1 MKAIAI
7 TGHGTQPTLQD
18 NLPSPDPAPGEV
30 LVRVRASSL
39 NGFDLA
45 VVNGYLQ
52 GVMEHRFPVVLGKD
66 FAGTV
71 EGTGAGVDGFAPGE
85 AVFGVVMKP
94 YLGDGGLGELV
105 ATPSMFVAKVPAGV
119 ELATAGA
126 LGLVGTAAID
136 AVDAIATGRGQT
148 VLVVGA
154 TGGVGAIAVQL
165 LKAGGARVIAT
176 AASDQERA
184 FVNGLGAD
192 ETVDYRGDFAGAV
205 RSLWPSGVDAALHF
219 AGDGPSTAAVVRS
232 GGRLASTLGLSA
244 EQVGRSDLS
253 VVTVMASPVTATLE
267 RLAAAVA
274 DGSLRVPI
282 QRTYPLADAPAAF
295 ADFAAGTLGKLAISL
310 A

>member
-105 ATPSMFVAKVPAGV
+105 ATLSMFVAKVPAGV
-119 ELATAGA
+119 DLATAGA

-136 AVDAIATGRGQT
+136 AVDAIAIGRGQT

-165 LKAGGARVIAT
+165 LKAAGARVIAT
-176 AASDQERA
+176 ASSDQERA

-192 ETVDYRGDFAGAV
+192 GTVDYRGDLADAV
-205 RSLWPSGVDAALHF
+205 QALCPGGVDAALHF

-232 GGRLASTLGLSA
+232 GGRLASTLGLGA

-253 VVTVMASPVTATLE
+253 VVTVMANPVTATLE
-267 RLAAAVA
+267 RLGAAVA
-274 DGSLRVPI
+274 DGSVRVPI
-282 QRTYPLADAPAAF
+282 QRTYPLADVPAAF

-310 A
+310 E

>member
-105 ATPSMFVAKVPAGV
+105 TTPSMFVAKGPAGV

-126 LGLVGTAAID
+126 LGRRRRYCNRPGPD
-136 AVDAIATGRGQT
+136 RTGCRRHRRRRCHRRP
-148 VLVVGA
+148 VA
-154 TGGVGAIAVQL
+154 
-165 LKAGGARVIAT
+165 K
-176 AASDQERA
+176 
-184 FVNGLGAD
+184 
-192 ETVDYRGDFAGAV
+192 
-205 RSLWPSGVDAALHF
+205 
-219 AGDGPSTAAVVRS
+219 
-232 GGRLASTLGLSA
+232 GGRCA
-244 EQVGRSDLS
+244 RHRH
-253 VVTVMASPVTATLE
+253 
-267 RLAAAVA
+267 RL
-274 DGSLRVPI
+274 
-282 QRTYPLADAPAAF
+282 
-295 ADFAAGTLGKLAISL
+295 K
-310 A
+310 